1 MNAVYRILIVDDE
14 ENVRRMLS
22 TAFSLQ
28 GYDTHCACNGNEALP
43 LFTRVQPDVV
53 LMDIRMP
60 EMDGISALKAMRGH
74 NPRTPIVLMTAYA
87 EVETA
92 VEALRSG
99 AFDYVIKP
107 FDLDELNLVVQ
118 RALQLQSM
126 KKEIRQLHQALSAS
140 WQWGHILTS
149 SPLMKAICKD
159 TAKIA
164 LSQASVLVSGE
175 SGTGKEL
182 IARAIHYNSR
192 RANGP
197 FIKINCAALPE
208 SLLESELFGHEKGA
222 FTGAQTLR
230 QGLFE
235 RADSGTL
242 FLDEIGEMPLVLQA
256 KLLRILQEREFER
269 IGGHQTIKVD
279 IRIIAA
285 TNRNLDAMVKEG
297 TFRKDLFYR
306 LNVIHLMLPPL
317 RERREDIS
325 LLANHFL
332 QKFSS
337 ENQRDI
343 IEIDPSAMSLLTA
356 WSWPGN
362 IRELSNVIERAVVMN
377 SGPVIFAEDLPPQFR
392 QPVCMNH
399 DVKSTPPGERNLK
412 EEIKREEK
420 RIIIEVLEQQEGN
433 RTRTALMLGISRRAL
448 MYKLQEYGIDPA
460 GA

>member
-1 MNAVYRILIVDDE
+1 MNAVYRVLIVDDE

-28 GYDTHCACNGNEALP
+28 GYDTHCASNGQEALP

-74 NPRTPIVLMTAYA
+74 NPRTPVVLMTAYA

-107 FDLDELNLVVQ
+107 FALDELNLVVQ

-140 WQWGHILTS
+140 WQWGHILTNS
-149 SPLMKAICKD
+149 LAMKEICKD

-208 SLLESELFGHEKGA
+208 SLLESELFGHEKGT
-222 FTGAQTLR
+222 FTGAQALR

-285 TNRNLDAMVKEG
+285 TNRDLDAMVKEG
-297 TFRKDLFYR
+297 TFREDLFYR
-306 LNVIHLMLPPL
+306 LNVIHLILPPL

-343 IEIDPSAMSLLTA
+343 IEIDPSAMSLLA
-356 WSWPGN
+356 SWSWPGN

-392 QPVCMNH
+392 QSVSLNS
-399 DVKSTPPGERNLK
+399 DAKSTPVGERNLK

-460 GA
+460 GT